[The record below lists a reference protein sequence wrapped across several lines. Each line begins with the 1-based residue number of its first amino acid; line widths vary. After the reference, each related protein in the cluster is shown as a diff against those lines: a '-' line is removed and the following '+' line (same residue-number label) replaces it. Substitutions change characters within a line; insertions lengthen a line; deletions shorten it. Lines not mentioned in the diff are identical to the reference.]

1 MGKHAQ
7 RLGEA
12 RVYYDGARSWKILA
26 EIRFTNINQV
36 QENYVSMLTK
46 LKNLLDDK
54 GVICKEDIEP
64 NDYSF
69 LDDQLNISNDLELK
83 SRNHPKIQKA
93 IQ

>member
-1 MGKHAQ
+1 MHKDLEKLEFTMME
-7 RLGEA
+7 LG
-12 RVYYDGARSWKILA
+12 A
-26 EIRFTNINQV
+26 EIFKLRQDLTNINQV

-69 LDDQLNISNDLELK
+69 LDDQLNISNDLDQEEQE
-83 SRNHPKIQKA
+83 SPKNSKGNLH
-93 IQ
+93 

>member
-1 MGKHAQ
+1 MDKDLEKLEFTMME
-7 RLGEA
+7 LG
-12 RVYYDGARSWKILA
+12 A
-26 EIRFTNINQV
+26 EIFKLRQELTNINQV

-69 LDDQLNISNDLELK
+69 LDDQLNISNDLEQEEPE
-83 SRNHPKIQKA
+83 SPKNSKGNLH
-93 IQ
+93 